1 MNCEPGTLWWHD
13 CSINFIMSSHFM
25 FQDRIDAGLALSRH
39 LQHYKRVNG
48 ITLAVPRG
56 GVPVAFP
63 IAQIL
68 ELPLEIVL
76 SKKIGHPRHKEY
88 AIGAVSLTGKIVSP
102 NAVAPADYIEQET
115 INIREQLKEMYIKYM
130 GNKKPTPVEGKIVI
144 IIDDGV
150 ATGNTLLSTIDII
163 RNEHPKKIVV
173 AVPVASQ
180 QAAKKLSEVTD
191 EFVCSWIP
199 SEFNSV
205 GEFYVDFTQVTDEEV
220 IRILHASLEK

>member
-1 MNCEPGTLWWHD
+1 
-13 CSINFIMSSHFM
+13 
-25 FQDRIDAGLALSRH
+25 LASD
-39 LQHYKRVNG
+39 
-48 ITLAVPRG
+48 
-56 GVPVAFP
+56 
-63 IAQIL
+63 
-68 ELPLEIVL
+68 E
-76 SKKIGHPRHKEY
+76 
-88 AIGAVSLTGKIVSP
+88 
-102 NAVAPADYIEQET
+102 YIEQET

-163 RNEHPKKIVV
+163 RNEHPKKVVV

-191 EFVCSWIP
+191 EFVCAWIP
-199 SEFNSV
+199 SHFSSV

-220 IRILHASLEK
+220 VEMLTS